1 MRSIK
6 ISITLSIIICSLI
19 SSAFIGTMSIS
30 NARMLSND
38 DAERELILTCENS
51 GKDINALISRV
62 EQSVNTLSEIA
73 MNQLDFSKMP
83 NNDEYVEQYTA
94 DLMDKFVTFA
104 ENTDGA
110 ITAYIRYNPDFTDPT
125 SGIFLSRGNIND
137 PFDSIEPTDFT
148 MYEKDDL
155 THVGWYYIPVEN
167 GAPLWMDPYLNEN
180 INIYMI
186 SYVVPLYVDGVSVG
200 IIGMDIDFGQI
211 TDIADRLS
219 VFESGY
225 AFITGST
232 GSVLHHKSIETGTML
247 SEYNGGEIASL
258 DGFLADVSNQN
269 SKILEYTLDGKDH
282 SMAFSVLDNGMRLSL
297 TVENK
302 EIVAGANEITYKIIG
317 FFLLGLVIA
326 IVLGFVISS
335 NIANPINKLTGI
347 IKKTAD
353 MDLHETNIDPKL
365 IDRKDE
371 TGVMAKAVMDMRVAL
386 RDMINSMN
394 QIKNNLDE
402 NMEYLDNV
410 MQENNNMAE
419 DNSSTTEELA
429 AGIQEAADNSSKIV
443 DNINAIKDNV
453 VGIRQ
458 LSKQGQEQSEEIRD
472 RAQQLSRNTSTS
484 SDKTLTMYQKMQSKT
499 AEAIEESKVV
509 SKINELTE
517 AIREISSQTNL
528 LALNAN
534 IEAAR
539 AGDAGKGFAVVATEI
554 GSLANQ
560 TFQTVDG
567 INEIVSA
574 VNEAVSNMTDCINEI
589 MSFLDQTIVKDY
601 ESFAKVGEKYEED
614 ANIFSQ
620 NMESIYQEISELNK
634 RVEEITAAVGSVQ
647 EMISQSSDGVS
658 VIADKSTAVV
668 MKNQEG
674 YENLREN
681 KVKLNSLGE
690 MIRRFE
696 L

>member
-6 ISITLSIIICSLI
+6 ISITLSIILCSLI
-19 SSAFIGTMSIS
+19 SSLIISYTSIS
-30 NARMLSND
+30 DARTLSVR
-38 DAERELILTCENS
+38 DAEKELILTCENS
-51 GKDINALISRV
+51 GREINALISRV
-62 EQSVNTLSEIA
+62 EQSVDTLSEIA
-73 MNQLDFSKMP
+73 MEQLDFSQMP
-83 NNDEYVEQYTA
+83 DNPEYVEKYTA
-94 DLMDKFVTFA
+94 DLMDEFETFA

-125 SGIFLSRGNIND
+125 SGIFLSRKSIND
-137 PFDSIEPTDFT
+137 PFESIPPTDFT
-148 MYEKDDL
+148 MYDKDDL
-155 THVGWYYIPVEN
+155 THVGWYYIPVAN

-211 TDIADRLS
+211 TDIADELS
-219 VFESGY
+219 IFDNGY

-247 SEYNGGEIASL
+247 SEYNGGEIASVEEFIL
-258 DGFLADVSNQN
+258 NENNQD
-269 SKILEYTLDGKDH
+269 SEILEYTLDGEDH
-282 SMAFSVLDNGMRLSL
+282 RMAYTVLDNGMRLAL

-302 EIVAGANEITYKIIG
+302 EIIAGANFATIKITG
-317 FFLLGLVIA
+317 FFFFGLLIS
-326 IVLGFVISS
+326 IVLGIIISS
-335 NIANPINKLTGI
+335 NIANPINKLTDI

-353 MDLHETNIDPKL
+353 MDLRKIKEDNL
-365 IDRKDE
+365 VDRKDE
-371 TGVMAKAVMDMRVAL
+371 TGVMARAVRDMRVAL
-386 RDMINSMN
+386 REMITNMN

-419 DNSSTTEELA
+419 DNSATTEQLA
-429 AGIQEAADNSSKIV
+429 AGIQEAADNSSRIV

-458 LSKQGQEQSEEIRD
+458 LTKQGQEQSEEIKD
-472 RAQQLSRNTSTS
+472 RAQQLSNYTITS
-484 SDKTLTMYQKMQSKT
+484 SDNTLNMYHTMQSKT
-499 AEAIEESKVV
+499 EEAIEQSKVV

-517 AIREISSQTNL
+517 AIRDISSQTNL

-567 INEIVSA
+567 INEIVIS
-574 VNEAVSNMTDCINEI
+574 VNEAVSHMTDCIKEI
-589 MSFLDQTIVKDY
+589 MDFLENTIVKDY
-601 ESFAKVGEKYEED
+601 ENFTRVGKKYEED
-614 ANIFSQ
+614 AIVFSQ
-620 NMESIYQEISELNK
+620 DMESIYQEISELNK
-634 RVEEITAAVGSVQ
+634 RVEEITTAVGNVQ
-647 EMISQSSDGVS
+647 EMISQSSEGVS
-658 VIADKSTAVV
+658 VIADKSTTVV

-681 KVKLNSLGE
+681 KVKLSSLGE
-690 MIRRFE
+690 MIGQFGI
-696 L
+696 

>member
-1 MRSIK
+1 MKSIK

-19 SSAFIGTMSIS
+19 SSAIIGVTSIS
-30 NARMLSND
+30 NARTMSNT
-38 DAERELILTCENS
+38 DAERELILTCQNT
-51 GKDINALISRV
+51 GTDINALISRV
-62 EQSVNTLSEIA
+62 EQSVDTLSEIA
-73 MNQLDFSKMP
+73 MEQLDFSQMP
-83 NNDEYVEQYTA
+83 NNDEYVEEYTA
-94 DLMDKFVTFA
+94 GLLDTFYTFA

-125 SGIFLSRGNIND
+125 SGIFLSRENIND
-137 PFDSIEPTDFT
+137 PFDSIMPTDFT

-155 THVGWYYIPVEN
+155 AHVGWYYIPVAN

-211 TDIADRLS
+211 TDIADGLT
-219 VFESGY
+219 VFNNGY
-225 AFITGST
+225 AFITSST
-232 GSVLHHKSIETGTML
+232 GSVLHHKSIESGTML

-258 DGFLADVSNQN
+258 EEFLADENNQN
-269 SKILEYTLDGKDH
+269 SDILKYTMDGKDYR
-282 SMAFSVLDNGMRLSL
+282 MAFSILNNGMRLSL
-297 TVENK
+297 TAENN
-302 EIVAGANEITYKIIG
+302 EIVADANEITYKILG
-317 FFLLGLVIA
+317 FFICGLIIAVI
-326 IVLGFVISS
+326 LGFIISS
-335 NIANPINKLTGI
+335 NIANPINRLTGI

-353 MDLHETNIDPKL
+353 MDLSNIEISHKL
-365 IDRKDE
+365 ISRRDE
-371 TGVMAKAVMDMRVAL
+371 TGVMARAVRDMRIAL
-386 RDMINSMN
+386 RDMITSMN

-402 NMEYLDNV
+402 NMVYLDSI
-410 MQENNNMAE
+410 MKENNNMAE
-419 DNSSTTEELA
+419 DNSATTQQLA
-429 AGIQEAADNSSKIV
+429 AGIEEVADNSSKIV
-443 DNINAIKDNV
+443 DNVNAIKDNV

-458 LSKQGQEQSEEIRD
+458 LSKQGQEQSEEIKE
-472 RAQQLSRNTSTS
+472 RAQQLSTYTSTS
-484 SDKTLTMYQKMQSKT
+484 SDKTLTMYHTMQSKT
-499 AEAIEESKVV
+499 EEAIEQSKVV

-517 AIREISSQTNL
+517 SIREISSQTNL

-567 INEIVSA
+567 INEIVGA
-574 VNEAVSNMTDCINEI
+574 VNEAVSNMTDCIKEI
-589 MSFLDQTIVKDY
+589 MTFLEQTIVKDY
-601 ESFAKVGEKYEED
+601 ESFTKVGERYEED

-634 RVEEITAAVGSVQ
+634 RVEEITSAVGNVQ
-647 EMISQSSDGVS
+647 EMISQSSEGIS
-658 VIADKSTAVV
+658 VIADKSTTVV
-668 MKNQEG
+668 TKNQEG

-681 KVKLNSLGE
+681 KVKLNSLGD
-690 MIRRFE
+690 MIERFG

>member
-1 MRSIK
+1 MKSIK

-19 SSAFIGTMSIS
+19 SSAFIGSMCIS
-30 NARMLSND
+30 NSRIMSNT
-38 DAERELILTCENS
+38 DAEKELILTCENT
-51 GKDINALISRV
+51 GTDINALISRV
-62 EQSVNTLSEIA
+62 EQSVNTLSKIA
-73 MNQLDFSKMP
+73 MDHLDFSQMP
-83 NNDEYVEQYTA
+83 DNPEYVENYTA
-94 DLMDKFVTFA
+94 EMMDMFLTFA

-125 SGIFLSRGNIND
+125 SGIFYSRQNINE
-137 PFDSIEPTDFT
+137 PFESIAPTDFT

-155 THVGWYYIPVEN
+155 AHVGWYYIPVAN

-211 TDIADRLS
+211 TDIADDIN
-219 VFESGY
+219 VFNNGY
-225 AFITGST
+225 AFITSST

-247 SEYNGGEIASL
+247 SDYNGGELAPMNK
-258 DGFLADVSNQN
+258 FLEDKNNQN
-269 SKILEYTLDGKDH
+269 SEILRYTLDGKDY
-282 SMAFSVLDNGMRLSL
+282 SMAFIVLDNGMRLSL
-297 TVENK
+297 TAEHN
-302 EIVAGANEITYKIIG
+302 EIVARANEITYKILG
-317 FFLLGLVIA
+317 FFLFGLIIS
-326 IVLGFVISS
+326 IVLGFIISS

-353 MDLHETNIDPKL
+353 MDLHVTEIDPKL
-365 IDRKDE
+365 INRKDE
-371 TGVMAKAVMDMRVAL
+371 TGIMARAIRDMRTAL
-386 RDMINSMN
+386 RDMIDNMSR
-394 QIKNNLDE
+394 IKNNLDE
-402 NMEYLDNV
+402 NMEYLDSV

-419 DNSSTTEELA
+419 DNSATTQEIA
-429 AGIQEAADNSSKIV
+429 SGIQEVAENSSRIV

-472 RAQQLSRNTSTS
+472 RAQQLSRNTSAS
-484 SDKTLTMYQKMQSKT
+484 SDKTLSMYQTMQSKT
-499 AEAIEESKVV
+499 EEAIEQSKVV

-574 VNEAVSNMTDCINEI
+574 VNEAVSNMTGCINEI
-589 MSFLDQTIVKDY
+589 MNFLDQTIVKDY
-601 ESFAKVGEKYEED
+601 ESFTKVGEKYEED
-614 ANIFSQ
+614 ANVFSQ
-620 NMESIYQEISELNK
+620 DMEGIYQEISELNK
-634 RVEEITAAVGSVQ
+634 RVEEIAAAVGNVQ

-658 VIADKSTAVV
+658 VIADKSTTVV

-681 KVKLNSLGE
+681 KAKLNSLGE
-690 MIRRFE
+690 MIGRFGI
-696 L
+696 

>member
-1 MRSIK
+1 MKSIK

-19 SSAFIGTMSIS
+19 SSAFIGVMSIS
-30 NARMLSND
+30 NSRTMSTA
-38 DAERELILTCENS
+38 DAQRELILTCDNT
-51 GKDINALISRV
+51 GTDINALISRV
-62 EQSVNTLSEIA
+62 EQSVNTLSELA
-73 MNQLDFSKMP
+73 MNQLDFSQMP
-83 NNDEYVEQYTA
+83 NNDAYVEKYTA
-94 DLMDKFVTFA
+94 DLMDEFETFA
-104 ENTDGA
+104 ENTEGA
-110 ITAYIRYNPDFTDPT
+110 ITAYIRYNPDFTEPT
-125 SGIFLSRGNIND
+125 SGIFLSRENIND

-148 MYEKDDL
+148 MYDKDDL

-211 TDIADRLS
+211 TDIADELT
-219 VFESGY
+219 VFNNGY
-225 AFITGST
+225 AFLTSST
-232 GSVLHHKSIETGTML
+232 GSVLYHKTIETGTAL
-247 SEYNGGEIASL
+247 SEYNGGEIASV
-258 DGFLADVSNQN
+258 DEFLANEDNEVSE
-269 SKILEYTLDGKDH
+269 ILEYTMDGKEY
-282 SMAFSVLDNGMRLSL
+282 SMAFSILDNGMRLSL

-302 EIVAGANEITYKIIG
+302 EIIASADEITYKIIG

-326 IVLGFVISS
+326 VLLGFVISS

-353 MDLHETNIDPKL
+353 MDLSNIEISQNL
-365 IDRKDE
+365 MNRKDE
-371 TGVMAKAVMDMRVAL
+371 TGVMARAVRDMRTAL
-386 RDMINSMN
+386 RDMINNMN

-402 NMEYLDNV
+402 NMEYLDTV

-419 DNSSTTEELA
+419 DNSATTEELA

-472 RAQQLSRNTSTS
+472 RAQQLSRYTMTS
-484 SDKTLTMYQKMQSKT
+484 SDKTLHMYQTMQSKT
-499 AEAIEESKVV
+499 EEAIEQSKVV

-567 INEIVSA
+567 INEIVGA
-574 VNEAVSNMTDCINEI
+574 VNEAVSNMTDCIKEI
-589 MSFLDQTIVKDY
+589 MNFLEQTIVKDY
-601 ESFAKVGEKYEED
+601 ESFTKVGEKYEED
-614 ANIFSQ
+614 ANVFSQ

-634 RVEEITAAVGSVQ
+634 RVEDITAAVGNVQ

-658 VIADKSTAVV
+658 VIADKSTTVV

-681 KVKLNSLGE
+681 KAKLSSLGE
-690 MIRRFE
+690 MIERFG

>member
-19 SSAFIGTMSIS
+19 SSVIIGTLSIS
-30 NARMLSND
+30 NARKISNE
-38 DAERELILTCENS
+38 DAEKELILTCENT
-51 GKDINALISRV
+51 GTDINAIISRV

-73 MNQLDFSKMP
+73 MNRLDFSRMP
-83 NNDEYVEQYTA
+83 NNDKYVEDYTA
-94 DLMDKFVTFA
+94 DLMDEFETFA

-125 SGIFLSRGNIND
+125 SGIFLSRQNIND

-148 MYEKDDL
+148 MYDKDDL
-155 THVGWYYIPVEN
+155 THVGWYYIPVAN

-200 IIGMDIDFGQI
+200 IIGMDIDFSQI
-211 TDIADRLS
+211 TDIVDELT
-219 VFESGY
+219 VFDNGY
-225 AFITGST
+225 AFITSSSGA
-232 GSVLHHKSIETGTML
+232 VLYHRSIETGTML
-247 SEYNGGEIASL
+247 GEYNGGEIASV
-258 DGFLADVSNQN
+258 DEFLADESNQN
-269 SKILEYTLDGKDH
+269 SNILNYTLDGEKY

-297 TVENK
+297 TAEYNEMIK
-302 EIVAGANEITYKIIG
+302 SANQITYKIWG
-317 FFLLGLVIA
+317 FFILGLIISIVIG
-326 IVLGFVISS
+326 IIISN
-335 NIANPINKLTGI
+335 NIANPINTLTDI

-353 MDLHETNIDPKL
+353 MDLRKIKEDNL
-365 IDRKDE
+365 VDRKDE
-371 TGVMAKAVMDMRVAL
+371 TGVMARAVRDMRVAL
-386 RDMINSMN
+386 REMITNMN

-419 DNSSTTEELA
+419 DNSATTEQLA
-429 AGIQEAADNSSKIV
+429 AGIQEAADNSSRIV

-458 LSKQGQEQSEEIRD
+458 LTKQGQEQSAEIKD
-472 RAQQLSRNTSTS
+472 RAQQLSNYTITS
-484 SDKTLTMYQKMQSKT
+484 SDNTLNMYQTMHSKT
-499 AEAIEESKVV
+499 EEAIEQSKVV
-509 SKINELTE
+509 FKINELTE
-517 AIREISSQTNL
+517 AIRDISSQTNL

-567 INEIVSA
+567 INEIVGS
-574 VNEAVSNMTDCINEI
+574 VNEAVSNMTDCIKEI
-589 MSFLDQTIVKDY
+589 MDFLENTIVKDY
-601 ESFAKVGEKYEED
+601 ENFTRVGKKYEED
-614 ANIFSQ
+614 AIVFSQ
-620 NMESIYQEISELNK
+620 DMEGIYQEISELNK
-634 RVEEITAAVGSVQ
+634 RVEEITTAVSNVQ
-647 EMISQSSDGVS
+647 EMISQSSEGIT
-658 VIADKSTAVV
+658 VIAEKSTTVV

-690 MIRRFE
+690 MIGQFG

>member
-19 SSAFIGTMSIS
+19 SSVIIGTLSIS
-30 NARMLSND
+30 NARKISNE
-38 DAERELILTCENS
+38 DAEKELILTCENTRT
-51 GKDINALISRV
+51 DINAIISRV

-73 MNQLDFSKMP
+73 MNRLDFSRMP
-83 NNDEYVEQYTA
+83 NNDKYVEDYTA
-94 DLMDKFVTFA
+94 DLMDEFETFA

-125 SGIFLSRGNIND
+125 SGIFLSRKNINE

-148 MYEKDDL
+148 MYDKDDL
-155 THVGWYYIPVEN
+155 THVGWYYIPVAN

-200 IIGMDIDFGQI
+200 IIGMDIDFSQI
-211 TDIADRLS
+211 TDIVDELT
-219 VFESGY
+219 VFDNGY
-225 AFITGST
+225 AFITSSS
-232 GSVLHHKSIETGTML
+232 GSVLYHKSIETGTML
-247 SEYNGGEIASL
+247 GEYNGGEIASV
-258 DGFLADVSNQN
+258 DEFLADESNQN
-269 SKILEYTLDGKDH
+269 SNILNYTLDGEKY

-297 TVENK
+297 TAEYNEMIK
-302 EIVAGANEITYKIIG
+302 SANQITYKIWG
-317 FFLLGLVIA
+317 FFILGLIIS
-326 IVLGFVISS
+326 IVLGIIISN
-335 NIANPINKLTGI
+335 NIANPINKLTDI

-353 MDLHETNIDPKL
+353 MDLRKIKEDNL
-365 IDRKDE
+365 VDRKDE
-371 TGVMAKAVMDMRVAL
+371 TGVMARAVRDMRVAL
-386 RDMINSMN
+386 REMITNMN

-419 DNSSTTEELA
+419 DNSATTEQLA
-429 AGIQEAADNSSKIV
+429 AGIQEAADNSSRIV

-458 LSKQGQEQSEEIRD
+458 LTKQGQEQSAEIKD
-472 RAQQLSRNTSTS
+472 RAQQLSNYTITS
-484 SDKTLTMYQKMQSKT
+484 SDNTLNMYQTMHSKT
-499 AEAIEESKVV
+499 EEAIEQSKVV
-509 SKINELTE
+509 FKINELTE
-517 AIREISSQTNL
+517 AIRDISSQTNL

-567 INEIVSA
+567 INEIVGS
-574 VNEAVSNMTDCINEI
+574 VNEAVSNMTDCIKEI
-589 MSFLDQTIVKDY
+589 MDFLENTIVKDY
-601 ESFAKVGEKYEED
+601 ENFTRVGKKYEED
-614 ANIFSQ
+614 AIVFSQ
-620 NMESIYQEISELNK
+620 DMEGIYQEISELNK
-634 RVEEITAAVGSVQ
+634 RVEEITTAVSNVQ
-647 EMISQSSDGVS
+647 EMISQSSEGVT
-658 VIADKSTAVV
+658 VIAEKSTTVV

-681 KVKLNSLGE
+681 KAKLNSLGE
-690 MIRRFE
+690 MIGQFG

>member
-1 MRSIK
+1 MKSIK

-19 SSAFIGTMSIS
+19 SSVIIGTMSIS
-30 NARMLSND
+30 NSRKISNA
-38 DAERELILTCENS
+38 DAEKELILTCENT
-51 GKDINALISRV
+51 GTDINALISRV
-62 EQSVNTLSEIA
+62 EQSVDTLSEIA
-73 MNQLDFSKMP
+73 MEQLDFSQMP
-83 NNDEYVEQYTA
+83 NNPQYVEKYTT
-94 DLMDKFVTFA
+94 DLMNEFVTFA

-125 SGIFLSRGNIND
+125 SGIFLSRQNIND
-137 PFDSIEPTDFT
+137 PFESIEPTDFT
-148 MYEKDDL
+148 MYDKDDL

-167 GAPLWMDPYLNEN
+167 GAPLWMNPYLNEN

-186 SYVVPLYVDGVSVG
+186 SYVVPLYIDGTSVG
-200 IIGMDIDFGQI
+200 IIGMDIDFSQI
-211 TDIADRLS
+211 TDIADELT
-219 VFESGY
+219 VFDNGY
-225 AFITGST
+225 AFITSSSGA
-232 GSVLHHKSIETGTML
+232 VLYHKSIETGTML
-247 SEYNGGEIASL
+247 SDYNGGEITSV
-258 DGFLADVSNQN
+258 DEFLANESNQN
-269 SKILEYTLDGKDH
+269 SEILKYTLDGKNY
-282 SMAFSVLDNGMRLSL
+282 SMAFSILDNGMRLSL
-297 TVENK
+297 TAENN
-302 EIVAGANEITYKIIG
+302 EIIKSANEITYKIWG
-317 FFLLGLVIA
+317 FFIFGLIVS
-326 IVLGFVISS
+326 IVLGIIISS
-335 NIANPINKLTGI
+335 NIANPINKLTFI

-353 MDLHETNIDPKL
+353 MDLRHIDIDPKL
-365 IDRKDE
+365 INRKDE
-371 TGVMAKAVMDMRVAL
+371 TGVMARAVRDMRNAL
-386 RDMINSMN
+386 RDMMNNMN

-402 NMEYLDNV
+402 NMEYLDGV

-419 DNSSTTEELA
+419 DNSATTQELA
-429 AGIQEAADNSSKIV
+429 AGIQEAADNSSRIV
-443 DNINAIKDNV
+443 ENINAIKDNV

-472 RAQQLSRNTSTS
+472 RAQQLSRYTITFSDNTLNMYHTMQG
-484 SDKTLTMYQKMQSKT
+484 KTE
-499 AEAIEESKVV
+499 EAIEQSKVV

-567 INEIVSA
+567 INEIVGS
-574 VNEAVSNMTDCINEI
+574 VNEAVSNMTGCIKEI
-589 MSFLDQTIVKDY
+589 MNFLENTIIKDY
-601 ESFAKVGEKYEED
+601 ENFTRVGKKYEED
-614 ANIFSQ
+614 AIVFSQ
-620 NMESIYQEISELNK
+620 DMEGIYQEISELNK
-634 RVEEITAAVGSVQ
+634 RVEEIAAAVGNVQ

-658 VIADKSTAVV
+658 VIADKSTTVV

-681 KVKLNSLGE
+681 KAKLSSLGE
-690 MIRRFE
+690 MIGRFG

>member
-19 SSAFIGTMSIS
+19 SSLVISYTSIS
-30 NARMLSND
+30 DARTLSVKDTEN
-38 DAERELILTCENS
+38 ELILTCENS
-51 GKDINALISRV
+51 GKEINALISRV
-62 EQSVNTLSEIA
+62 EQSVDTLSEIA
-73 MNQLDFSKMP
+73 MQQLDFSQMP
-83 NNDEYVEQYTA
+83 DNPEYVERYTA
-94 DLMDKFVTFA
+94 DLMDEFETFA

-125 SGIFLSRGNIND
+125 SGIFLSRKSIND
-137 PFDSIEPTDFT
+137 PFESIPPTDFT
-148 MYEKDDL
+148 MYDKDDL
-155 THVGWYYIPVEN
+155 THVGWYYIPVAN

-211 TDIADRLS
+211 TDIADELS
-219 VFESGY
+219 IFENGY
-225 AFITGST
+225 AFITSST
-232 GSVLHHKSIETGTML
+232 GSVLHHKTIETGTMI
-247 SEYNGGEIASL
+247 SEYNGGEIASVEGFIL
-258 DGFLADVSNQN
+258 DDNNQN
-269 SKILEYTLDGKDH
+269 SEILEYTLDGEDH
-282 SMAFSVLDNGMRLSL
+282 RMAFTVLDNSMRLAL

-302 EIVAGANEITYKIIG
+302 EIIAGANFATLKIFG
-317 FFLLGLVIA
+317 FFLFGLLIS
-326 IVLGFVISS
+326 IVLGIIISS
-335 NIANPINKLTGI
+335 NIANPINTLTDI

-353 MDLHETNIDPKL
+353 MDLRKIKEDNL

-371 TGVMAKAVMDMRVAL
+371 TGVMARAVRDMRIAL
-386 RDMINSMN
+386 REMITNMN

-419 DNSSTTEELA
+419 DNSATTQELA
-429 AGIQEAADNSSKIV
+429 AGIQEAADNSSRIV

-458 LSKQGQEQSEEIRD
+458 LTKQGQEQSEEIKD
-472 RAQQLSRNTSTS
+472 RAQQLSRYTITS
-484 SDKTLTMYQKMQSKT
+484 SDNTLNMYHTMQSKT
-499 AEAIEESKVV
+499 EEAIEQSKVV
-509 SKINELTE
+509 FKINELTE
-517 AIREISSQTNL
+517 AIRDISSQTNL

-567 INEIVSA
+567 INEIVGS
-574 VNEAVSNMTDCINEI
+574 VNEAVFNMTDCIKEI
-589 MSFLDQTIVKDY
+589 MSFLENTVVKDY
-601 ESFAKVGEKYEED
+601 ENFTRVGKKYEED
-614 ANIFSQ
+614 AIVFSQ
-620 NMESIYQEISELNK
+620 DMESIYQEISELNK
-634 RVEEITAAVGSVQ
+634 RVEEITAAVGNVQ
-647 EMISQSSDGVS
+647 EMISQSSEGVT
-658 VIADKSTAVV
+658 VIADKSTTVV

-690 MIRRFE
+690 MIGQFG

>member
-19 SSAFIGTMSIS
+19 SSLVISYTSIS
-30 NARMLSND
+30 DARTLSVKDTEN
-38 DAERELILTCENS
+38 ELILTCENS
-51 GKDINALISRV
+51 GKEINALISRV
-62 EQSVNTLSEIA
+62 EQSVDTLSEIA
-73 MNQLDFSKMP
+73 MQQLDFSQMP
-83 NNDEYVEQYTA
+83 DNPEYVERYTA
-94 DLMDKFVTFA
+94 DLMDEFETFA

-125 SGIFLSRGNIND
+125 SGIFLSRKSIND
-137 PFDSIEPTDFT
+137 PFESIPPTDFT
-148 MYEKDDL
+148 MYDKDDL
-155 THVGWYYIPVEN
+155 THVGWYYIPVAN

-211 TDIADRLS
+211 TDIADELS
-219 VFESGY
+219 IFENGY
-225 AFITGST
+225 AFITSST
-232 GSVLHHKSIETGTML
+232 GSVLHHKTIETGTVI
-247 SEYNGGEIASL
+247 SEYNGGEIASVEGFIL
-258 DGFLADVSNQN
+258 DDNNQN
-269 SKILEYTLDGKDH
+269 SEILEYTLDGEDH
-282 SMAFSVLDNGMRLSL
+282 RMAFTVLDNSMRLAL

-302 EIVAGANEITYKIIG
+302 EIIAGANFATLKIFG
-317 FFLLGLVIA
+317 FFLFGLLIS
-326 IVLGFVISS
+326 IVLGIIISS
-335 NIANPINKLTGI
+335 NIANPINTLTDI

-353 MDLHETNIDPKL
+353 MDLRKIKEDNL
-365 IDRKDE
+365 VDRKDE
-371 TGVMAKAVMDMRVAL
+371 TGVMARAVRDMRIAL
-386 RDMINSMN
+386 REMITNMN

-419 DNSSTTEELA
+419 DNSATTQELA
-429 AGIQEAADNSSKIV
+429 AGIQEAADNSSRIV

-458 LSKQGQEQSEEIRD
+458 LTKQGQEQSEEIKD
-472 RAQQLSRNTSTS
+472 RAQQLSRYTITS
-484 SDKTLTMYQKMQSKT
+484 SDNTLNMYHTMQSKT
-499 AEAIEESKVV
+499 EEAIEQSKVV
-509 SKINELTE
+509 FKINELTE
-517 AIREISSQTNL
+517 AIRDISSQTNL

-567 INEIVSA
+567 INEIVGS
-574 VNEAVSNMTDCINEI
+574 VNEAVFNMTDCIKEI
-589 MSFLDQTIVKDY
+589 MSFLENTVVKDY
-601 ESFAKVGEKYEED
+601 ENFTRVGKKYEED
-614 ANIFSQ
+614 AIVFSQ
-620 NMESIYQEISELNK
+620 DMESIYQEISELNK
-634 RVEEITAAVGSVQ
+634 RVEEITAAVGNVQ
-647 EMISQSSDGVS
+647 EMISQSSEGVT
-658 VIADKSTAVV
+658 VIADKSTTVV

-690 MIRRFE
+690 MIGQFG

>member
-19 SSAFIGTMSIS
+19 SSLIISYTSIS
-30 NARMLSND
+30 DARTLSVK
-38 DAERELILTCENS
+38 DAEKELILTCENS
-51 GKDINALISRV
+51 GKEINALISRV
-62 EQSVNTLSEIA
+62 EQSVDTLSEIA
-73 MNQLDFSKMP
+73 MQQLDFSQMP
-83 NNDEYVEQYTA
+83 DNPEYVERYTA
-94 DLMDKFVTFA
+94 NLMDEFETFA

-125 SGIFLSRGNIND
+125 SGIFLSRKSIND
-137 PFDSIEPTDFT
+137 PFESIPPTDFT
-148 MYEKDDL
+148 MYDKDDL
-155 THVGWYYIPVEN
+155 THVGWYYIPVAN

-211 TDIADRLS
+211 TDIADELS
-219 VFESGY
+219 IFENGY
-225 AFITGST
+225 AFITSST
-232 GSVLHHKSIETGTML
+232 GSVLHHKMIETGTVI
-247 SEYNGGEIASL
+247 SEYNGGEIASVEGFIL
-258 DGFLADVSNQN
+258 DDNNQD
-269 SKILEYTLDGKDH
+269 SEILEYTLDGEDH
-282 SMAFSVLDNGMRLSL
+282 RMAFTILDNGMRLAL

-302 EIVAGANEITYKIIG
+302 EIIAGANFATLKIMG
-317 FFLLGLVIA
+317 FFLFGLLVS
-326 IVLGFVISS
+326 IVLGIIISS
-335 NIANPINKLTGI
+335 NIANPINKLTDI

-353 MDLHETNIDPKL
+353 MDLRKIKEDNL
-365 IDRKDE
+365 VDRKDE
-371 TGVMAKAVMDMRVAL
+371 TGVMARAVRDMRIAL
-386 RDMINSMN
+386 REMITNMS

-419 DNSSTTEELA
+419 DNSATTQELA
-429 AGIQEAADNSSKIV
+429 AGIQEAADNSSRIV

-458 LSKQGQEQSEEIRD
+458 LTKQGQEQSEEIKD
-472 RAQQLSRNTSTS
+472 RAQQLSRYTITS
-484 SDKTLTMYQKMQSKT
+484 SDNTLNMYHTMQSKT
-499 AEAIEESKVV
+499 EEAIEQSKVV

-517 AIREISSQTNL
+517 AIRDISSQTNL

-567 INEIVSA
+567 INEIVGS
-574 VNEAVSNMTDCINEI
+574 VNEAVSNMTDCIKEI
-589 MSFLDQTIVKDY
+589 MSFLENTVVKDY
-601 ESFAKVGEKYEED
+601 GNFTRVGKKYEED
-614 ANIFSQ
+614 AIVFSQ
-620 NMESIYQEISELNK
+620 DMEGIYQEISELNK
-634 RVEEITAAVGSVQ
+634 RVEEITTAVSNVQ
-647 EMISQSSDGVS
+647 EMISQSSEGVT
-658 VIADKSTAVV
+658 VIADKSTTVV

-681 KVKLNSLGE
+681 KAKLSSLGE
-690 MIRRFE
+690 MIGQFG

>member
-19 SSAFIGTMSIS
+19 SSVIIGTLSIS
-30 NARMLSND
+30 NARKISNE
-38 DAERELILTCENS
+38 DAEKELILTCENT
-51 GKDINALISRV
+51 GTDINAIISRV

-73 MNQLDFSKMP
+73 MNRLDFSRMP
-83 NNDEYVEQYTA
+83 NNDKYVEDYTA
-94 DLMDKFVTFA
+94 DLMDEFETFA

-125 SGIFLSRGNIND
+125 SGIFLSRQNIND

-148 MYEKDDL
+148 MYDKDDL
-155 THVGWYYIPVEN
+155 THVGWYYIPVAN

-200 IIGMDIDFGQI
+200 IIGMDIDFSQI
-211 TDIADRLS
+211 TDIVDELT
-219 VFESGY
+219 VFDNGY
-225 AFITGST
+225 AFITSSSGA
-232 GSVLHHKSIETGTML
+232 VLYHRSIETGTML
-247 SEYNGGEIASL
+247 GEYNGGEIASVEE
-258 DGFLADVSNQN
+258 FLADEGNQN
-269 SKILEYTLDGKDH
+269 SNVLNYTLDGEKY
-282 SMAFSVLDNGMRLSL
+282 SMAFSMLDNGMRLSL
-297 TVENK
+297 TAEYN
-302 EIVAGANEITYKIIG
+302 EIVESANQITYKIWG
-317 FFLLGLVIA
+317 FFILGLIISIVIG
-326 IVLGFVISS
+326 IIISN
-335 NIANPINKLTGI
+335 NIANPINTLTDI

-353 MDLHETNIDPKL
+353 MDLRKIKEDNL
-365 IDRKDE
+365 VDRKDE
-371 TGVMAKAVMDMRVAL
+371 TGVMARAVRDMRVAL
-386 RDMINSMN
+386 REMITNMN

-419 DNSSTTEELA
+419 DNSATTEQLA
-429 AGIQEAADNSSKIV
+429 AGIQEAADNSSRIV

-458 LSKQGQEQSEEIRD
+458 LTKQGQEQSAEIKD
-472 RAQQLSRNTSTS
+472 RAQQLSNYTITS
-484 SDKTLTMYQKMQSKT
+484 SDNTLNMYQTMHSKT
-499 AEAIEESKVV
+499 EEAIEQSKVV
-509 SKINELTE
+509 FKINELTE
-517 AIREISSQTNL
+517 AIRDISSQTNL

-567 INEIVSA
+567 INEIVGS
-574 VNEAVSNMTDCINEI
+574 VNEAVSNMTDCIKEI
-589 MSFLDQTIVKDY
+589 MDFLENTIVKDY
-601 ESFAKVGEKYEED
+601 ENFTRVGKKYEED
-614 ANIFSQ
+614 AIVFSQ
-620 NMESIYQEISELNK
+620 DMEGIYQEISELNK
-634 RVEEITAAVGSVQ
+634 RVEEITTAVSNVQ
-647 EMISQSSDGVS
+647 EMISQSSEGIT
-658 VIADKSTAVV
+658 VIAEKSTTVV

-690 MIRRFE
+690 MIGQFG

>member
-19 SSAFIGTMSIS
+19 SSLVISYTSIS
-30 NARMLSND
+30 DARTLSVKDTEN
-38 DAERELILTCENS
+38 ELILTCENS
-51 GKDINALISRV
+51 GKEINALISRV
-62 EQSVNTLSEIA
+62 EQSVDTLSEIA
-73 MNQLDFSKMP
+73 MQQLDFSQMP
-83 NNDEYVEQYTA
+83 DNPEYVERYTA
-94 DLMDKFVTFA
+94 DLMDEFETFA

-125 SGIFLSRGNIND
+125 SGIFLSRKSIND
-137 PFDSIEPTDFT
+137 PFESIPPTDFT
-148 MYEKDDL
+148 MYDKDDL
-155 THVGWYYIPVEN
+155 THVGWYYIPVAN

-211 TDIADRLS
+211 TDIADELS
-219 VFESGY
+219 IFENGY
-225 AFITGST
+225 AFITSST
-232 GSVLHHKSIETGTML
+232 GSVLHHKTIETGTVI
-247 SEYNGGEIASL
+247 SEYNGGEIASVEGFIL
-258 DGFLADVSNQN
+258 DDNNQN
-269 SKILEYTLDGKDH
+269 SEILEYTLDGEDH
-282 SMAFSVLDNGMRLSL
+282 RMAFTVLDNSMRLAL

-302 EIVAGANEITYKIIG
+302 EIIAGANFATLKIFG
-317 FFLLGLVIA
+317 FFLFGLLIS
-326 IVLGFVISS
+326 IVLGIIISS
-335 NIANPINKLTGI
+335 NIANPINTLTDI

-353 MDLHETNIDPKL
+353 MDLRKIKEDNL

-371 TGVMAKAVMDMRVAL
+371 TGVMARAVRDMRIAL
-386 RDMINSMN
+386 REMITNMN

-419 DNSSTTEELA
+419 DNSATTQELA
-429 AGIQEAADNSSKIV
+429 AGIQEAADNSSRIV
-443 DNINAIKDNV
+443 DNVNAIKDNV

-458 LSKQGQEQSEEIRD
+458 LTKQGQEQSEEIKD
-472 RAQQLSRNTSTS
+472 RAQQLSRYTITS
-484 SDKTLTMYQKMQSKT
+484 SDNTLNMYHTMQSKT
-499 AEAIEESKVV
+499 EEAIEQSKVV
-509 SKINELTE
+509 FKINELTE
-517 AIREISSQTNL
+517 AIRDISSQTNL

-567 INEIVSA
+567 INEIVGS
-574 VNEAVSNMTDCINEI
+574 VNEAVFNMTDCIKEI
-589 MSFLDQTIVKDY
+589 MSFLENTVVKDY
-601 ESFAKVGEKYEED
+601 ENFTRVGKKYEED
-614 ANIFSQ
+614 AIVFSQ
-620 NMESIYQEISELNK
+620 DMESIYQEISELNK
-634 RVEEITAAVGSVQ
+634 RVEEITAAVGNVQ
-647 EMISQSSDGVS
+647 EMISQSSEGVT
-658 VIADKSTAVV
+658 VIADKSTTVV

-690 MIRRFE
+690 MIGQFG

>member
-19 SSAFIGTMSIS
+19 SSAFIGVMSIS
-30 NARMLSND
+30 DSREMSKT
-38 DAERELILTCENS
+38 DAERELVLTCENT
-51 GKDINALISRV
+51 GTDINALISRI
-62 EQSVNTLSEIA
+62 EQSVNTLSEIS
-73 MNQLDFSKMP
+73 MENLDFSQMP
-83 NNDEYVEQYTA
+83 NNPEYVEQYTA

-125 SGIFLSRGNIND
+125 SGIFLTRNNIDD
-137 PFDSIEPTDFT
+137 PFESVTPTDFT

-155 THVGWYYIPVEN
+155 AHVGWYYIPVEN

-200 IIGMDIDFGQI
+200 IIGMDIDFSQI
-211 TDIADRLS
+211 TDIADELK
-219 VFESGY
+219 VFNNGY
-225 AFITGST
+225 AFITSST
-232 GSVLHHKSIETGTML
+232 GSVLHHKSIETGTVL
-247 SEYNGGEIASL
+247 SEYNGGEIAPMER
-258 DGFLADVSNQN
+258 FLEDESNQN
-269 SKILEYTLDGKDH
+269 SEILKYTLDGKEY
-282 SMAFSVLDNGMRLSL
+282 SMAFSVLDNGMRLSI
-297 TVENK
+297 TAEND
-302 EIVAGANEITYKIIG
+302 EIIASANEITYKIIG
-317 FFLLGLVIA
+317 FFVFGLIIS
-326 IVLGFVISS
+326 IVLGIIISS
-335 NIANPINKLTGI
+335 NIANPINKLTDI

-353 MDLHETNIDPKL
+353 MDLRNTDVDQKL
-365 IDRKDE
+365 INRKDE
-371 TGVMAKAVMDMRVAL
+371 TGVMARAVRDMRVVL
-386 RDMINSMN
+386 RELINNMS
-394 QIKNNLDE
+394 QIKNNLDL
-402 NMEYLDNV
+402 NMEHLDKV

-419 DNSSTTEELA
+419 DNSATTQELA
-429 AGIQEAADNSSKIV
+429 AGIQEAADNSSRIV

-453 VGIRQ
+453 VDIRQ
-458 LSKQGQEQSEEIRD
+458 LSKQGQEQSEEIKN
-472 RAQQLSRNTSTS
+472 RAQQLSSYTSTS
-484 SDKTLTMYQKMQSKT
+484 SDKTLNMYQMMQSKT
-499 AEAIEESKVV
+499 AEAIEQSKVV

-567 INEIVSA
+567 INEIVGA
-574 VNEAVSNMTDCINEI
+574 VNEAVSNMTDCIEEI
-589 MSFLDQTIVKDY
+589 MTFLEQTIVKDY
-601 ESFAKVGEKYEED
+601 ESFTKVGEKYEED
-614 ANIFSQ
+614 ANSFSQ
-620 NMESIYQEISELNK
+620 NMESIYQEISELNT
-634 RVEEITAAVGSVQ
+634 RVEEITAAVGNVQ
-647 EMISQSSDGVS
+647 EMISQSSDGIS
-658 VIADKSTAVV
+658 VIADKSTTVV

-681 KVKLNSLGE
+681 QVKLNSLGE
-690 MIRRFE
+690 MIGRFG

>member
-19 SSAFIGTMSIS
+19 SSLVISYTSIS
-30 NARMLSND
+30 DARTLSVKDTEN
-38 DAERELILTCENS
+38 ELILTCENS
-51 GKDINALISRV
+51 GKEINALISRV
-62 EQSVNTLSEIA
+62 EQSVDTLSEIA
-73 MNQLDFSKMP
+73 MQQLDFSQMP
-83 NNDEYVEQYTA
+83 DNPEYVERYTA
-94 DLMDKFVTFA
+94 DLMDEFETFA

-125 SGIFLSRGNIND
+125 SGIFLSRKSIND
-137 PFDSIEPTDFT
+137 PFESIPPTDFT
-148 MYEKDDL
+148 MYDKDDL
-155 THVGWYYIPVEN
+155 THVGWYYIPVAN

-211 TDIADRLS
+211 TDIADELS
-219 VFESGY
+219 IFENGY
-225 AFITGST
+225 AFITSST
-232 GSVLHHKSIETGTML
+232 GSVLHHKTIETGTVI
-247 SEYNGGEIASL
+247 SEYNGGEIASVEGFIL
-258 DGFLADVSNQN
+258 DDNNQN
-269 SKILEYTLDGKDH
+269 SEILEYTLDGEDH
-282 SMAFSVLDNGMRLSL
+282 RMAFTVLDNSMRLAL

-302 EIVAGANEITYKIIG
+302 EIIAGANFATLKIFG
-317 FFLLGLVIA
+317 FFLFGLLIS
-326 IVLGFVISS
+326 IVLGIIISS
-335 NIANPINKLTGI
+335 NIANPINTLTDI

-353 MDLHETNIDPKL
+353 MDLRKIKEDNL
-365 IDRKDE
+365 VDRKDE
-371 TGVMAKAVMDMRVAL
+371 TGVMARAVRDMRIAL
-386 RDMINSMN
+386 REMITNMN

-419 DNSSTTEELA
+419 DNSATTQELA
-429 AGIQEAADNSSKIV
+429 AGIQEAADNSSRIV
-443 DNINAIKDNV
+443 DNVNAIKDNV

-458 LSKQGQEQSEEIRD
+458 LTKQGQEQSEEIKD
-472 RAQQLSRNTSTS
+472 RAQQLSRYTITS
-484 SDKTLTMYQKMQSKT
+484 SDNTLNMYHTMQSKT
-499 AEAIEESKVV
+499 EEAIEQSKVV
-509 SKINELTE
+509 FKINELTE
-517 AIREISSQTNL
+517 AIRDISSQTNL

-567 INEIVSA
+567 INEIVGS
-574 VNEAVSNMTDCINEI
+574 VNEAVFNMTDCIKEI
-589 MSFLDQTIVKDY
+589 MSFLENTVVKDY
-601 ESFAKVGEKYEED
+601 ENFTRVGKKYEED
-614 ANIFSQ
+614 AIVFSQ
-620 NMESIYQEISELNK
+620 DMESIYQEISELNK
-634 RVEEITAAVGSVQ
+634 RVEEITAAVGNVQ
-647 EMISQSSDGVS
+647 EMISQSSEGVT
-658 VIADKSTAVV
+658 VIADKSTTVV

-690 MIRRFE
+690 MIGQFG

>member
-1 MRSIK
+1 MKSIK

-19 SSAFIGTMSIS
+19 SSAIIGVMSIS
-30 NARMLSND
+30 NSRKISND
-38 DAERELILTCENS
+38 DAERELILTCENT
-51 GKDINALISRV
+51 GTDINALISRV
-62 EQSVNTLSEIA
+62 EQSVDTLSEIA
-73 MNQLDFSKMP
+73 MEQLDFSQMP
-83 NNDEYVEQYTA
+83 NNPKYVENYTA
-94 DLMDKFVTFA
+94 DLMDEFVTFA

-125 SGIFLSRGNIND
+125 SGIFLSRKNINE

-186 SYVVPLYVDGVSVG
+186 SYVVPLFIDGTSVG
-200 IIGMDIDFGQI
+200 IIGMDIDFSQI
-211 TDIADRLS
+211 TDIADELT
-219 VFESGY
+219 VFDNGY
-225 AFITGST
+225 AFITSSSGA
-232 GSVLHHKSIETGTML
+232 VLYHKSIETGTML
-247 SEYNGGEIASL
+247 SDYNGGETKSV
-258 DGFLADVSNQN
+258 DEFLANESNQN
-269 SKILEYTLDGKDH
+269 SEILKYTLDGKDY
-282 SMAFSVLDNGMRLSL
+282 SMAFSILDNGMRLSL
-297 TVENK
+297 TAENN
-302 EIVAGANEITYKIIG
+302 EIIKSANEITYKIWG
-317 FFLLGLVIA
+317 FFIFGLIVS
-326 IVLGFVISS
+326 IVLGIIISS

-353 MDLHETNIDPKL
+353 MDLHHIDIDPKL
-365 IDRKDE
+365 INRKDE
-371 TGVMAKAVMDMRVAL
+371 TGVMARAVRDMRIAL
-386 RDMINSMN
+386 RDMMNNMN

-402 NMEYLDNV
+402 NMEYLDGV

-419 DNSSTTEELA
+419 DNSATTQELA
-429 AGIQEAADNSSKIV
+429 AGIQEAANNSSRIV

-458 LSKQGQEQSEEIRD
+458 LSKQGQEQSEEIKD
-472 RAQQLSRNTSTS
+472 RAQQLSRYTITS
-484 SDKTLTMYQKMQSKT
+484 SDNTLNMYHTMQGKTE
-499 AEAIEESKVV
+499 EAIEQSKVV

-567 INEIVSA
+567 INEIVGS
-574 VNEAVSNMTDCINEI
+574 VNEAVSNMTDCIKEI
-589 MSFLDQTIVKDY
+589 MSFLENTVVKDY
-601 ESFAKVGEKYEED
+601 ENFTRVGKKYEED
-614 ANIFSQ
+614 AIVFSED
-620 NMESIYQEISELNK
+620 MEGIYQEISELNK
-634 RVEEITAAVGSVQ
+634 RVEEIAAAVGNVQ

-658 VIADKSTAVV
+658 VIADKSTTVV

-681 KVKLNSLGE
+681 KAKLSSLGE
-690 MIRRFE
+690 MIGRFG

>member
-19 SSAFIGTMSIS
+19 SSLVISYTSIS
-30 NARMLSND
+30 DARTLSVKDTEN
-38 DAERELILTCENS
+38 ELILTCENS
-51 GKDINALISRV
+51 GKEINALISRV
-62 EQSVNTLSEIA
+62 EQSVDTLSEIA
-73 MNQLDFSKMP
+73 MQQLDFSQMP
-83 NNDEYVEQYTA
+83 DNPEYVERYTA
-94 DLMDKFVTFA
+94 DLMDEFETFA

-125 SGIFLSRGNIND
+125 SGIFLSRKSIND
-137 PFDSIEPTDFT
+137 PFESIPPTDFT
-148 MYEKDDL
+148 MYDKDDL
-155 THVGWYYIPVEN
+155 THVGWYYIPVAN

-211 TDIADRLS
+211 TDIADELS
-219 VFESGY
+219 IFENGY
-225 AFITGST
+225 AFITSST
-232 GSVLHHKSIETGTML
+232 GSVLHHKTIETGTMI
-247 SEYNGGEIASL
+247 SEYNGGEIASVEGFIL
-258 DGFLADVSNQN
+258 DDNNQN
-269 SKILEYTLDGKDH
+269 SEILEYTLDGEDH
-282 SMAFSVLDNGMRLSL
+282 RMAFTVLDNSMRLAL

-302 EIVAGANEITYKIIG
+302 EIIAGANFATLKIFG
-317 FFLLGLVIA
+317 FFLFGLLIS
-326 IVLGFVISS
+326 IVLGIIISS
-335 NIANPINKLTGI
+335 NIANPINTLTDI

-353 MDLHETNIDPKL
+353 MDLRKIKEDNL

-371 TGVMAKAVMDMRVAL
+371 TGVMARAVRDMRIAL
-386 RDMINSMN
+386 REMITNMN

-419 DNSSTTEELA
+419 DNSATTQELA
-429 AGIQEAADNSSKIV
+429 AGIQEAADNSSRIV
-443 DNINAIKDNV
+443 DNVNAIKDNV

-458 LSKQGQEQSEEIRD
+458 LTKQGQEQSEEIKD
-472 RAQQLSRNTSTS
+472 RAQQLSRYTITS
-484 SDKTLTMYQKMQSKT
+484 SDNTLNMYHTMQSKT
-499 AEAIEESKVV
+499 EEAIEQSKVV
-509 SKINELTE
+509 FKINELTE
-517 AIREISSQTNL
+517 AIRDISSQTNL

-567 INEIVSA
+567 INEIVGS
-574 VNEAVSNMTDCINEI
+574 VNEAVFNMTDCIKEI
-589 MSFLDQTIVKDY
+589 MSFLENTVVKDY
-601 ESFAKVGEKYEED
+601 ENFTRVGKKYEED
-614 ANIFSQ
+614 AIVFSQ
-620 NMESIYQEISELNK
+620 DMESIYQEISELNK
-634 RVEEITAAVGSVQ
+634 RVEEITAAVGNVQ
-647 EMISQSSDGVS
+647 EMISQSSEGVT
-658 VIADKSTAVV
+658 VIADKSTTVV

-690 MIRRFE
+690 MIGQFG

>member
-19 SSAFIGTMSIS
+19 SSVIIGTLSIS
-30 NARMLSND
+30 NARKISNE
-38 DAERELILTCENS
+38 DAEKELILTCENT
-51 GKDINALISRV
+51 GTDINAIISRV

-73 MNQLDFSKMP
+73 MNRLDFSRMP
-83 NNDEYVEQYTA
+83 NNDKYVEDYTA
-94 DLMDKFVTFA
+94 DLMDEFETFA

-125 SGIFLSRGNIND
+125 SGIFLSRQNIND

-148 MYEKDDL
+148 MYDKDDL
-155 THVGWYYIPVEN
+155 THVGWYYIPVAN

-200 IIGMDIDFGQI
+200 IIGMDIDFSQI
-211 TDIADRLS
+211 TDIVDELT
-219 VFESGY
+219 VFDNGY
-225 AFITGST
+225 AFITSSSGA
-232 GSVLHHKSIETGTML
+232 VLYHRSIETGTML
-247 SEYNGGEIASL
+247 GEYNGGEIASVEE
-258 DGFLADVSNQN
+258 FLADEGNQN
-269 SKILEYTLDGKDH
+269 SNVLNYTLFGEKY
-282 SMAFSVLDNGMRLSL
+282 SMAFSMLDNGMRLSL
-297 TVENK
+297 TAEYN
-302 EIVAGANEITYKIIG
+302 EIVESANQITYKIWG
-317 FFLLGLVIA
+317 FFILGLIISIVIG
-326 IVLGFVISS
+326 IIISN
-335 NIANPINKLTGI
+335 NIANPINTLTDI

-353 MDLHETNIDPKL
+353 MDLRKIKEDNL
-365 IDRKDE
+365 VDRKDE
-371 TGVMAKAVMDMRVAL
+371 TGVMARAVRDMRVAL
-386 RDMINSMN
+386 REMITNMN

-419 DNSSTTEELA
+419 DNSATTEQLA
-429 AGIQEAADNSSKIV
+429 AGIQEAADNSSRIV

-458 LSKQGQEQSEEIRD
+458 LTKQGQEQSAEIKD
-472 RAQQLSRNTSTS
+472 RAQQLSNYTITS
-484 SDKTLTMYQKMQSKT
+484 SDNTLNMYQTMHSKT
-499 AEAIEESKVV
+499 EEAIEQSKVV
-509 SKINELTE
+509 FKINELTE
-517 AIREISSQTNL
+517 AIRDISSQTNL

-567 INEIVSA
+567 INEIVGS
-574 VNEAVSNMTDCINEI
+574 VNEAVSNMTDCIKEI
-589 MSFLDQTIVKDY
+589 MDFLENTIVKDY
-601 ESFAKVGEKYEED
+601 ENFTRVGKKYEED
-614 ANIFSQ
+614 AIVFSQ
-620 NMESIYQEISELNK
+620 DMEGIYQEISELNK
-634 RVEEITAAVGSVQ
+634 RVEEITTAVSNVQ
-647 EMISQSSDGVS
+647 EMISQSSEGIT
-658 VIADKSTAVV
+658 VIAEKSTTVV

-690 MIRRFE
+690 MIGQFG

>member
-1 MRSIK
+1 MKSIK

-19 SSAFIGTMSIS
+19 SSAIIGTMSIS
-30 NARMLSND
+30 NSRKISTA
-38 DAERELILTCENS
+38 DAERELILTCENT
-51 GKDINALISRV
+51 GTDINALISRV
-62 EQSVNTLSEIA
+62 EQSVDTLSEIA
-73 MNQLDFSKMP
+73 MEQLDFSQMP
-83 NNDEYVEQYTA
+83 NNDAYVEKYTA
-94 DLMDKFVTFA
+94 DLMDEFVTFA

-110 ITAYIRYNPDFTDPT
+110 ITAYIRYNPDFTNPT
-125 SGIFLSRGNIND
+125 SGIFLSRQNINE
-137 PFDSIEPTDFT
+137 PFESIEPTDFT

-186 SYVVPLYVDGVSVG
+186 SYVVPLYIDGTSVG
-200 IIGMDIDFGQI
+200 IIGMDIDFSQV
-211 TDIADRLS
+211 TDIADELT
-219 VFESGY
+219 VFDNGY
-225 AFITGST
+225 AFITSSS
-232 GSVLHHKSIETGTML
+232 GSVLYHKSIETGTML
-247 SEYNGGEIASL
+247 SEYNGGEITSV
-258 DGFLADVSNQN
+258 DEFLADENNQN
-269 SKILEYTLDGKDH
+269 SKILKYTLDGKGY
-282 SMAFSVLDNGMRLSL
+282 SMAFSILDNGMRLSL
-297 TVENK
+297 TAENN
-302 EIVAGANEITYKIIG
+302 EIVKSANEITYKIWG
-317 FFLLGLVIA
+317 FFIFGLIIS
-326 IVLGFVISS
+326 IVLGIIISS

-353 MDLHETNIDPKL
+353 MDLRDIEADKL
-365 IDRKDE
+365 IERKDE
-371 TGVMAKAVMDMRVAL
+371 TGVMARAVRDMRTAL
-386 RDMINSMN
+386 RDMINNMN

-419 DNSSTTEELA
+419 DNSATTQELA
-429 AGIQEAADNSSKIV
+429 AGIQEAADNSSRIV
-443 DNINAIKDNV
+443 DNVNAIKDNV

-458 LSKQGQEQSEEIRD
+458 LTKQGQEQSEEIKD
-472 RAQQLSRNTSTS
+472 RAQQLSRYTITS
-484 SDKTLTMYQKMQSKT
+484 SDNTLNMYHTMQSKT
-499 AEAIEESKVV
+499 EEAIEQSKVV

-567 INEIVSA
+567 INEIVGS
-574 VNEAVSNMTDCINEI
+574 VNEAVFNMTDCIKEI
-589 MSFLDQTIVKDY
+589 MSFLENTVVKDY
-601 ESFAKVGEKYEED
+601 ENFTRVGKKYEED
-614 ANIFSQ
+614 AIVFSQ
-620 NMESIYQEISELNK
+620 DMESIYQEISELNK
-634 RVEEITAAVGSVQ
+634 RVEEITAAVGNVQ
-647 EMISQSSDGVS
+647 EMISQSSEGVT
-658 VIADKSTAVV
+658 VIADKSTTVV

-681 KVKLNSLGE
+681 KAKLSSLGE
-690 MIRRFE
+690 MIERFG